1 MMRLTRARLFLADV
15 FGPVPTQSTSC
26 AGPSWSD
33 VIRYAACAVRGHW
46 FSSMTFSQ
54 FCGRCGKFL
63 P

>member
-1 MMRLTRARLFLADV
+1 MMRLTKVRKFLSDL
-15 FGPVPTQSTSC
+15 GPAPEKSTSC
-26 AGPSWSD
+26 RGPSWPD
-33 VIRYAACAVRGHW
+33 VVRYATCTLRGHW